1 MTQSRPTSKIIRAE
15 GFCVA
20 DNFEKGDSRLEVWE
34 RRGVRWLL
42 GNSDPDSE
50 EDNLETQEEIQRI
63 IRADRHPRTK

>member
-1 MTQSRPTSKIIRAE
+1 MKQSRPTSKIIKAE
-15 GFCVA
+15 GFCLA

-50 EDNLETQEEIQRI
+50 EDGPEVRGEIQRI
-63 IRADRHPRTK
+63 VDADRYPRTK